1 MSALSRTVGWG
12 LYCTTSWTWCIG
24 MYLPLILLRD
34 YGWPGF
40 IAFAVPNVIG
50 CAAFGYVV
58 DRGRSEA
65 LRAKL
70 GGAMR
75 AFAVATILYQ
85 CAFLSW
91 RVAGDPMGPPAQMML
106 LGGIA
111 VLFVLLRRASGSD
124 AVWIAVGVAACAASA
139 WCALSVGVS
148 RLPEIAWTGAR
159 PAVELAYAAPVIV
172 LGFLACPYLDL
183 TFHRAR
189 ERSPSRHSFAVFGVT
204 FALMLGV
211 SAMTFDP
218 SSGDALPLWP
228 VLVQWT
234 AQACATIGMHAREL
248 RRGVLTVA
256 LCLLACAVALWAAP
270 ALFAQGA
277 REPLSVGAEE
287 NYLRLLGLYGLVFPF
302 WLVLRLRGRPPW
314 LAAMAIIACLPFME
328 AGFVGHRSAL
338 LLVPPAV
345 LAVLC
350 VVPSA
355 HQGRTARAIPAN

>member
-1 MSALSRTVGWG
+1 MPALARTVGWG

-40 IAFAVPNVIG
+40 IAFAVPNVLG

-58 DRGRSEA
+58 DRQRSEA

-70 GGAMR
+70 GGAMV
-75 AFAVATILYQ
+75 AFAAATILYQ
-85 CAFLSW
+85 CAFLTW
-91 RVAGDPMGPPAQMML
+91 RVAGDPSGPPAQML
-106 LGGIA
+106 LLVGIA
-111 VLFVLLRRASGSD
+111 LLFVLLRRGGASNSLWLG
-124 AVWIAVGVAACAASA
+124 IGVAACAASA
-139 WCALSVGVS
+139 WVALSVGAS
-148 RLPEIAWTGAR
+148 RLPQIPWSGAR
-159 PAVELAYAAPVIV
+159 PASELAYAAPVIA

-204 FALMLGV
+204 FALMLMV

-218 SSGDALPLWP
+218 ASGDALPIWP

-234 AQACATIGMHAREL
+234 VQACATIGMHAREM
-248 RRGVLTVA
+248 RRGLITVA
-256 LCLLACAVALWAAP
+256 VCLLGCGLALWALP
-270 ALFAQGA
+270 DLFGGGL
-277 REPLSVGAEE
+277 REPLAMGGEA

-302 WLVLRLRGRPPW
+302 WLILRLRHRPPW
-314 LAAMAIIACLPFME
+314 LAVMAIVACAPFME
-328 AGFVGHRSAL
+328 AGFVGDRSAL

-350 VVPSA
+350 VVPVA
-355 HQGRTARAIPAN
+355 HSSRTAGAIAAN

>member
-1 MSALSRTVGWG
+1 MSALARTVGWG

-50 CAAFGYVV
+50 CAAFGYVI
-58 DRGRSEA
+58 DRNRSA
-65 LRAKL
+65 SLQARL
-70 GGAMR
+70 GGAMA
-75 AFAVATILYQ
+75 AFAAATILYQ
-85 CAFLSW
+85 CAFLTW
-91 RVAGDPMGPPAQMML
+91 RVAGDPAGPPAQML
-106 LGGIA
+106 LLAAIA
-111 VLFVLLRRASGSD
+111 ALFVMLRRGGSSD
-124 AVWIAVGVAACAASA
+124 ALWLGIGVAACAVSA
-139 WCALSVGVS
+139 WVAMSVGTS
-148 RLPEIAWTGAR
+148 RLAQIGWSGAR
-159 PAVELAYAAPVIV
+159 PASELAYAAPVIV

-204 FALMLGV
+204 FAAMLMV

-218 SSGDALPLWP
+218 ASGDALPVWP

-234 AQACATIGMHAREL
+234 VQACATIGMHAREL
-248 RRGVLTVA
+248 RRGLVTVA
-256 LCLLACAVALWAAP
+256 TCLLGCAVALWALP
-270 ALFAQGA
+270 ELFSAGS
-277 REPLSVGAEE
+277 REPLAMGGEP

-302 WLVLRLRGRPPW
+302 WIILRLRGRPPW
-314 LAAMAIIACLPFME
+314 LAVLAIAACLPFME

-338 LLVPPAV
+338 LLVPPAL

-350 VVPSA
+350 AVPVA
-355 HQGRTARAIPAN
+355 HWRRTAEASAAH

>member
-1 MSALSRTVGWG
+1 MPALARTVGWG

-40 IAFAVPNVIG
+40 IAFAVPNVLG

-58 DRGRSEA
+58 DERRGAA
-65 LRAKL
+65 LRAKF
-70 GGAMR
+70 GGAMA
-75 AFAVATILYQ
+75 AFAAATILYQ
-85 CAFLSW
+85 CAFLTW
-91 RVAGDPMGPPAQMML
+91 RVAGDPAGPPAQML
-106 LGGIA
+106 LLVGIA
-111 VLFVLLRRASGSD
+111 LLFVLLRRAGGSD
-124 AVWIAVGVAACAASA
+124 PIWLGIGVAACATSA
-139 WCALSVGVS
+139 WVAMSVGAS
-148 RLPEIAWTGAR
+148 RLPQISWTGAR
-159 PAVELAYAAPVIV
+159 PASELAYAAPIIA

-204 FALMLGV
+204 FAAMLMV

-218 SSGDALPLWP
+218 AAGDALPLWP

-234 AQACATIGMHAREL
+234 VQACATIGMHAREI
-248 RRGVLTVA
+248 RRGVIVVA
-256 LCLLACAVALWAAP
+256 MCLLACGVALWVLP
-270 ALFAQGA
+270 ALFADGV
-277 REPLSVGAEE
+277 REPLAIGGEA
-287 NYLRLLGLYGLVFPF
+287 NYLRILGLYGLVFPF
-302 WLVLRLRGRPPW
+302 WLILRLRGRPPW
-314 LAAMAIIACLPFME
+314 LAAMAILACLPFME

-350 VVPSA
+350 AVPMAHSTRTAGAPSA
-355 HQGRTARAIPAN
+355 N